1 MDTAPTLTP
10 FGIAVIDMG
19 LTPSQQQHIL
29 ALAGRLKIS
38 QTDSDIV
45 RICTYVKTEGTMQA
59 TLEKVEAYLAETAE
73 KMDATA
79 SRISADIEER
89 TNTLLSSVSTEIGN
103 AIREKVDNLPDVIS
117 SAVDTHVQKRTDL
130 IIEKTVIKTN
140 NDRDRLE
147 YLSERRKDRREYGM
161 ILIGVLALSI
171 GLVAVTRSVTWDQAT
186 AMNARLEQM
195 EKRPDLSVWLEWMK
209 YNDARKLQAASCAP
223 GQQFTANGQQKCRPD
238 IALTPALQSDNGL
251 DGLVGIFR
259 EIEVKLG
266 TIGSFGLGVAA
277 TLLTMWTRRR
287 LKTT

>member
-1 MDTAPTLTP
+1 MDNAPTLTP

-59 TLEKVEAYLAETAE
+59 TLEKVEDHLASGLAKIGDMT
-73 KMDATA
+73 
-79 SRISADIEER
+79 SRLSADIEER
-89 TNTLLSSVSTEIGN
+89 TNTLVSSVSTEIGN
-103 AIREKVDNLPDVIS
+103 AIREKIDNLPGAIS
-117 SAVDTHVQKRTDL
+117 DKVDAHVEKRVEAIAQKVA
-130 IIEKTVIKTN
+130 IATN

-147 YLSERRKDRREYGM
+147 FRSERRKDRREYGIM
-161 ILIGVLALSI
+161 LISVIATVLATSAI
-171 GLVAVTRSVTWDQAT
+171 TRSVTWDQAT

-195 EKRPDLSVWLEWMK
+195 EKRPDLPVWLEWMK

-223 GQQFTANGQQKCRPD
+223 GQQFTANGQQKCKPD
-238 IALTPALQSDNGL
+238 IALTPPLQSNNGL